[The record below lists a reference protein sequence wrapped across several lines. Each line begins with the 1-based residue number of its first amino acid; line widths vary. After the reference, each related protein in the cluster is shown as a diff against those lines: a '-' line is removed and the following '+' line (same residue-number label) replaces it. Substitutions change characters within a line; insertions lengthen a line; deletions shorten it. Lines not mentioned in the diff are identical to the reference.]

1 MAKKNKIP
9 QILFNFHVWFDRK
22 LCTGF
27 LEIWNKN
34 HYSRGGSMDLANGDN
49 IKGIIIAVHDN
60 YINDKNITVFTQ
72 CLCLVLKHRPNVIT
86 LFSF

>member
-1 MAKKNKIP
+1 
-9 QILFNFHVWFDRK
+9 
-22 LCTGF
+22 
-27 LEIWNKN
+27 
-34 HYSRGGSMDLANGDN
+34 MDLANGDN